1 MELISR
7 FVLYIENYFLLSHF
21 SKGIILWT
29 LTALAI
35 YGMISFFVKK
45 WDNTKV
51 SIYVGFAVRLAL
63 LIGLSIEM
71 LHQANITEIAN
82 IYYDRQPSLR
92 QFLQF
97 LFFGYIIVV
106 GFYYILTLKQK
117 KNQGIFY
124 TLDIAVL
131 TLPALQFLTSM
142 VIYMVKGEV
151 ERSDITVFLIILLIL
166 VGCLVLFF
174 LNYWKFRWLT
184 IIPFYVVVLFVGLL
198 IFALRKDTAVDIM
211 EISNLI
217 IFLGLLMTYHL
228 FKRSENGL
236 LERFKRPFSLVIAF
250 IFLVLCNPIYNVADA
265 AFASTDAEVRLRYF
279 ESTDLVQLS
288 EAKELASKITGDD
301 HFSFHQPESQD
312 FHNRYWLQSKNYA
325 VDIDGISGEVVDVH
339 RQTEPVGKKL
349 SNDEYIAR
357 SKQLLENMGRT
368 LLTDEQIFANITE
381 KDNQIYVELSP
392 KLNDGSKVK
401 GFNNMDAFLNTTF
414 TWEKESL
421 VEFHERLNLSPVE
434 SYKDIQV
441 DSKEIQTILQ
451 KWYDMLE
458 QEVPAYVVDDVQ
470 YGYSNRT
477 IEIQISTSND
487 QMISLDGHTGEILY
501 FSGDLANYKQID
513 FEELVTKILKSKDIK
528 PENWKRERIY
538 SSWEWREKKPDD
550 TKLSYVHDFGYTQG
564 EPNFS
569 YDKEIDYYRK
579 VDRNVKISSS
589 REAYEA
595 VAKELE
601 YTPYASRAKL
611 TEVIDENDQIRL
623 AWLIVIQPYKTSEH
637 RLYLV
642 DIDTK
647 EWVSLYE

>member
-265 AFASTDAEVRLRYF
+265 ALAKTDAEVRLRYY
-279 ESTDLVQLS
+279 ESSNLVQLE
-288 EAKELASKITGDD
+288 EAKELATIITRDRR
-301 HFSFHQPESQD
+301 FMLHQSETED
-312 FHNRYWLQSKNYA
+312 FHNRYFLQSENYA
-325 VDIDGISGEVVDVH
+325 VDIHGISGEVFNLH
-339 RQTEPVGKKL
+339 RLTEPEGNEL
-349 SNDEYIAR
+349 SIDEYIVR
-357 SKQLLENMGRT
+357 SKQLLQKMGRT
-368 LLTDEQIFANITE
+368 LLP
-381 KDNQIYVELSP
+381 DNQIHISVTEEESRVKIEMQP
-392 KLNDGSKVK
+392 KLSE
-401 GFNNMDAFLNTTF
+401 GFMNTTIS
-414 TWEKESL
+414 WEKESL
-421 VEFHERLNLSPVE
+421 VEFHENLNIYSIETLKDVRIDTRIIE
-434 SYKDIQV
+434 SVLNQWY
-441 DSKEIQTILQ
+441 ELLGQ
-451 KWYDMLE
+451 KRPE
-458 QEVPAYVVDDVQ
+458 YVIDDVQ

-477 IEIQISTSND
+477 IEIYIITSNNHH
-487 QMISLDGHTGEILY
+487 ITLDGRTGEILY
-501 FSGDLANYKQID
+501 FKGILDSQGQVN
-513 FEELVTKILKSKDIK
+513 FEEIEAKILAQRKVKT
-528 PENWKRERIY
+528 EEWQRERHSNI
-538 SSWEWREKKPDD
+538 WEWREKDPGEM
-550 TKLSYVHDFGYTQG
+550 KLNYVHQFGYTKGQRL
-564 EPNFS
+564 FM
-569 YDKEIDYYRK
+569 YDKVFDYYSEK
-579 VDRNVKISSS
+579 DTNIKNASS

>member
-349 SNDEYIAR
+349 SNEEYIAR

-368 LLTDEQIFANITE
+368 VLSDDQIFANITE
-381 KDNQIYVELSP
+381 KDNQIYVELLP

-458 QEVPAYVVDDVQ
+458 QDVPEYVVDDVQ

-487 QMISLDGHTGEILY
+487 QMISLDGRTGEILY

>member
-7 FVLYIENYFLLSHF
+7 FVLHIENYFLLSHF

-124 TLDIAVL
+124 ILDIAVL

-151 ERSDITVFLIILLIL
+151 ERSEITVFLIILLIL
-166 VGCLVLFF
+166 IGCLILFF
-174 LNYWKFRWLT
+174 LNYWEIRWLT
-184 IIPFYVVVLFVGLL
+184 IIPFYVVVLFVCLL
-198 IFALRKDTAVDIM
+198 IFALRKDTGVDIM

-228 FKRSENGL
+228 FKRREVGQ
-236 LERFKRPFSLVIAF
+236 LERFKRPFSLAIAC
-250 IFLVLCNPIYNVADA
+250 IFLVLCNPLYNVADA
-265 AFASTDAEVRLRYF
+265 ALAKTDAEVRLRYY
-279 ESTDLVQLS
+279 ESTNLVQLE
-288 EAKELASKITGDD
+288 EAKELATIITGDRR
-301 HFSFHQPESQD
+301 FMLQQSETED
-312 FHNRYWLQSKNYA
+312 FHNRYFFQSENYA
-325 VDIDGISGEVVDVH
+325 VDIHGISGEVFNLH
-339 RQTEPVGKKL
+339 RRTKPVGNEL
-349 SNDEYIAR
+349 SNDEYIVR
-357 SKQLLENMGRT
+357 SKQLLQKMGRT
-368 LLTDEQIFANITE
+368 LLP
-381 KDNQIYVELSP
+381 DNQINISVTEEESRVKIEMQP
-392 KLNDGSKVK
+392 KLSE
-401 GFNNMDAFLNTTF
+401 GFMNTTIS
-414 TWEKESL
+414 WEKESL
-421 VEFHERLNLSPVE
+421 VEFHENLNIYSIETLKDVRIDTKIIE
-434 SYKDIQV
+434 SVLNQWYK
-441 DSKEIQTILQ
+441 LLGQ
-451 KWYDMLE
+451 KRPE
-458 QEVPAYVVDDVQ
+458 YVIDDVQ

-477 IEIQISTSND
+477 IEIYIITNNNHL
-487 QMISLDGHTGEILY
+487 ITIDGRTGEILY
-501 FSGDLANYKQID
+501 FSGSLESQGQGN
-513 FEELVTKILKSKDIK
+513 FEEIEAKILAQKKVK
-528 PENWKRERIY
+528 TKEWQRERH
-538 SSWEWREKKPDD
+538 SNFWEWREKDPDEM
-550 TKLSYVHDFGYTQG
+550 KLTYVHQFGYTEGQ
-564 EPNFS
+564 PLFM
-569 YDKEIDYYRK
+569 YDKGFDYYREK
-579 VDRNVKISSS
+579 DNNIKNASS

-595 VAKELE
+595 VAQELE

-611 TEVIDENDQIRL
+611 TEVVDENDKIHL

-642 DIDTK
+642 DVETK

>member
-21 SKGIILWT
+21 SKWIILWT

-97 LFFGYIIVV
+97 LFFGYIIAV

-142 VIYMVKGEV
+142 VIYMIKGHV
-151 ERSDITVFLIILLIL
+151 GRSDITEFLIILLIL
-166 VGCLVLFF
+166 VGCLILFF
-174 LNYWKFRWLT
+174 LNYWEFRWLT
-184 IIPFYVVVLFVGLL
+184 IIPFYVIVLFVCLV
-198 IFALRKDTAVDIM
+198 IFAPSKDTGVEIM

-228 FKRSENGL
+228 FKKSEVGL
-236 LERFKRPFSLVIAF
+236 LERLKRPFSLVIAS
-250 IFLVLCNPIYNVADA
+250 IFLILCNPLYNVADA
-265 AFASTDAEVRLRYF
+265 GLANTNAEVRLRYY
-279 ESTDLVQLS
+279 ESTNLVQLE
-288 EAKELASKITGDD
+288 EAKELATIITGDR
-301 HFSFHQPESQD
+301 HFMLRQPETED
-312 FHNRYWLQSKNYA
+312 FHNRYFLQSENYA
-325 VDIDGISGEVVDVH
+325 VEIHGISGEVFNLS
-339 RQTEPVGKKL
+339 RQTKPVGNVL
-349 SNDEYIAR
+349 SIDEYIDR
-357 SKQLLENMGRT
+357 SKQLLQKMGRT
-368 LLTDEQIFANITE
+368 LLP
-381 KDNQIYVELSP
+381 DNQIHISVTEEESRVKIEMQP
-392 KLNDGSKVK
+392 KLSE
-401 GFNNMDAFLNTTF
+401 GFMNTTLS
-414 TWEKESL
+414 WEKESL
-421 VEFHERLNLSPVE
+421 VGFHENLNIYSIETL
-434 SYKDIQV
+434 KDIRI
-441 DSKEIQTILQ
+441 DSKIIESVLYQWYKLLGQ
-451 KWYDMLE
+451 KRPE
-458 QEVPAYVVDDVQ
+458 YVIDDVQ

-477 IEIQISTSND
+477 IEIYIITSNNHRFT
-487 QMISLDGHTGEILY
+487 LDGRTGEILY
-501 FSGDLANYKQID
+501 FSGSLDSQGQVN
-513 FEELVTKILKSKDIK
+513 FEEIEAKILAQKKVK
-528 PENWKRERIY
+528 TEEWKRERHANI
-538 SSWEWREKKPDD
+538 WEWREKDPGEM
-550 TKLSYVHDFGYTQG
+550 KLNYVHQFGYTKGQRL
-564 EPNFS
+564 FM
-569 YDKEIDYYRK
+569 YDKGFDYYSEK
-579 VDRNVKISSS
+579 DTNIKNASS

-642 DIDTK
+642 DIETK